1 MPKSILCYFQ
11 TSKSPFLNFCFRGTI
26 NASCNIDLCPLI
38 TTPGPN
44 FVVES
49 LVKIMQSI
57 FIQKQQR
64 GGGRVQKKF

>member
-1 MPKSILCYFQ
+1 MLHVTLICAQ
-11 TSKSPFLNFCFRGTI
+11 
-26 NASCNIDLCPLI
+26 LI

-57 FIQKQQR
+57 FI
-64 GGGRVQKKF
+64 